1 MHRQPGVGGP
11 HSSTGTILR
20 RGGRQILPGAG
31 VHYSGQPASPHCM
44 TLRGRTAWHTPR
56 ARGLAGGREGAP
68 NPKLGINARTRHKRH
83 FPASAGAPRTKSLR
97 DFPRGVCGARSVHG
111 NAQALRA
118 WSVGRAH
125 KRSAPGQSTRGFVHG
140 PFRARPK
147 ARRAWSVHGGDRA
160 LHQYFKGGD
169 FQTSFSARGDALQQ
183 PPVMNAFAGS
193 VRATRWLQAEPRSR
207 ASSSCATRVPRA
219 ILGPLNGGSAGAV
232 RNYIQKMAVRN
243 KANYSSADPRAQ
255 NIFAALAGRP
265 AGRGGFITSARR
277 PSFFF
282 EIFSRNL

>member
-68 NPKLGINARTRHKRH
+68 SPKLGINARTRHKRH

-160 LHQYFKGGD
+160 LHQYFKGGGFPD
-169 FQTSFSARGDALQQ
+169 IFFRPRCRAATTPRDERLRG
-183 PPVMNAFAGS
+183 F
-193 VRATRWLQAEPRSR
+193 RTRHAMAPSR
-207 ASSSCATRVPRA
+207 AEIEGFEFMCHSSTPR
-219 ILGPLNGGSAGAV
+219 
-232 RNYIQKMAVRN
+232 
-243 KANYSSADPRAQ
+243 YSWA
-255 NIFAALAGRP
+255 FE
-265 AGRGGFITSARR
+265 RR
-277 PSFFF
+277 
-282 EIFSRNL
+282 